1 MVRRTSDAGA
11 TVLLVRRAS
20 AVVTVSV
27 EGFHRREL
35 MLVVV
40 GTFVFYAG
48 FGMSFPVIPRYVGEV
63 LAGGDVAVGVAFGT
77 YAVAAVLVR
86 PFVGA
91 FGDRWGRRPLFVSGA
106 LITSA
111 GMFAHVAADTLLLL
125 LAVRLVVGIGV
136 AAVMVAVTTMAI
148 DLAPITRR
156 GEAASYVMMAL
167 QLGLGFGPFA
177 GELFVALSY
186 DAVWVAA
193 GLASA
198 GVAVVP
204 FLLAAEP
211 PRRSNEPMTVT
222 SALRALTVG
231 VRPGIVLAFGTVG
244 FIGFLAFV
252 PLFGAEI
259 GLGMTAP
266 AFLAASG
273 TVGVVRLLF
282 ARVPDKL
289 GPIAGSTLSL
299 SLIAV
304 GMLGMSAWQT
314 PLGLYLFVLPMAA
327 GAALLFPS
335 LLLAALTNVEES
347 ERSRVVAGF
356 TLYIDLVAALGPMTL
371 GLVASVSTYATG
383 FAVAGGTAIFALI
396 LVHHWLAPQV
406 RLAEPGNR

>member
-1 MVRRTSDAGA
+1 MTS
-11 TVLLVRRAS
+11 
-20 AVVTVSV
+20 SV
-27 EGFHRREL
+27 ENFHRREL
-35 MLVVV
+35 MLIVA
-40 GTFVFYAG
+40 GTFLFYVG

-63 LAGGDVAVGVAFGT
+63 LDGGDVAVGVAFGT

-91 FGDRWGRRPLFVSGA
+91 LGDRRGRRALLVGGS
-106 LITSA
+106 LITA
-111 GMFAHVAADTLLLL
+111 VGMFAHVVADTLVLLL
-125 LAVRLVVGIGV
+125 LVRLVVGVGV
-136 AAVMVAVTTMAI
+136 AAVMVAVTTMAV
-148 DLAPITRR
+148 DLAPKDRR

-177 GELFVALSY
+177 GELLVSISY
-186 DAVWVAA
+186 DAVWIAA

-204 FLLAAEP
+204 LLLGAEP
-211 PRRSNEPMTVT
+211 PRRVPAPMTVK
-222 SALRALTVG
+222 SALRGLTLG
-231 VRPGIVLAFGTVG
+231 VRPGVILAFGTVG

-259 GLGMTAP
+259 GLGTTAP

-282 ARVPDKL
+282 ARVPDRL

-335 LLLAALTNVEES
+335 LLLAALANVDDD
-347 ERSRVVAGF
+347 ERSRVVASF

-383 FAVAGGTAIFALI
+383 FAVAGGTAIFALV
-396 LVHHWLAPQV
+396 LVHSWLAPQV
-406 RLAEPGNR
+406 RLAATRNR